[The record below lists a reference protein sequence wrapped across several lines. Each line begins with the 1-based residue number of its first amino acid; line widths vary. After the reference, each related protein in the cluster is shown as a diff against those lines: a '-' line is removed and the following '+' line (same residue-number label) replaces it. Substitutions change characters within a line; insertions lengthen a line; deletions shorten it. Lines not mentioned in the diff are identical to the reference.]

1 MDNLQM
7 HGIMG
12 TVKNPIQDN
21 LRALLQAPG
30 TVRVPGSLHSF
41 TPRLPDWGS
50 ADEFAEFEAA
60 EEEEP
65 RRRAL

>member
-1 MDNLQM
+1 M
-7 HGIMG
+7 
-12 TVKNPIQDN
+12 
-21 LRALLQAPG
+21 RALLQAPG

-50 ADEFAEFEAA
+50 ANEFVDVEEEEE

-65 RRRAL
+65 RRQAL

>member
-1 MDNLQM
+1 M
-7 HGIMG
+7 HGDCGARMQF
-12 TVKNPIQDN
+12 VQDN